1 MTNEEYR
8 DSSLNPLDFPNL
20 NAGKKVGAKVFL

>member
-1 MTNEEYR
+1 MKNIGIHR
-8 DSSLNPLDFPNL
+8 SIPLDFPNL